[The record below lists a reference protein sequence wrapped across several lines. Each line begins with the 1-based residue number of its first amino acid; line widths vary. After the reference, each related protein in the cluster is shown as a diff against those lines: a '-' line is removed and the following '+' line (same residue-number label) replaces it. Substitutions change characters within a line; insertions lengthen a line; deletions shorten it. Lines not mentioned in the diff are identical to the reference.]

1 LHFFYL
7 PENLLHIKK
16 QDLKYSNR
24 GVYCNM
30 SEEKKNPIAE
40 ILARKKAQKNG
51 YKQGFNPNEAKNMK
65 PQKGS
70 NGPAI
75 MRKQGRG
82 S

>member
-1 LHFFYL
+1 
-7 PENLLHIKK
+7 
-16 QDLKYSNR
+16 
-24 GVYCNM
+24 M

-40 ILARKKAQKNG
+40 ILARKKSQKNG